1 MNTVKMNIEDTTF
14 TANFFDNP
22 TALEIEKLF
31 PMELTMKELNN
42 NEKYHNFSQN
52 FSTNPQFMK
61 QINTGDIML
70 YQGNCLVIFY
80 KDFKT
85 NIKYT
90 PIGKI
95 NNVENLGII
104 NHSSDITVSFMI

>member
-1 MNTVKMNIEDTTF
+1 MNIEDTTF

-22 TALEIEKLF
+22 TAIEIENLL

-42 NEKYHNFSQN
+42 NEKYYNFSQN
-52 FSTNPQFMK
+52 FPTSPQSMK
-61 QINTGDIML
+61 HINKGDIML
-70 YQGNCLVIFY
+70 YQDNCLVIFY
-80 KDFKT
+80 NDFKT

-95 NNVENLGII
+95 NNLENLEII
-104 NHSSDITVSFMI
+104 NHSFDITVSFMI

>member
-1 MNTVKMNIEDTTF
+1 MTIEDTTF

-22 TALEIEKLF
+22 TAIEIENLF
-31 PMELTMKELNN
+31 PMELTMKEINN
-42 NEKYHNFSQN
+42 NEKYHN

-61 QINTGDIML
+61 QINKGDIML
-70 YQGNCLVIFY
+70 YQDNCLVIFY

-95 NNVENLGII
+95 NNMENLGII
-104 NHSSDITVSFMI
+104 NHSSEITVSFMI